1 MGLSSFDLLGNVP
14 PTHKTVMKIFLRRIV
29 LSPAELDTVVAELPE
44 EKRLTREQLDEALNA
59 LLELKWLKKAEK
71 DGQMVYTVQQITTGH
86 SSG

>member
-29 LSPAELDTVVAELPE
+29 LSPAELDAVAAELPE
-44 EKRLTREQLDEALNA
+44 EKRMTKEQLDEAVSA
-59 LLELKWLKKAEK
+59 LLGLGWLKQVDKN
-71 DGQMVYTVQQITTGH
+71 GQMVYTVQQITTGH